1 MRILFAS
8 TFLLGVALCTPAQDS
23 QTQIRA
29 AVQPIL
35 TRQQDAWNQRD
46 LEAFMSGYWNSPDLT
61 FFSGANAI
69 TGWEPTLEQYRKRYQ
84 SEGRQMGQFQ
94 FSDVQITPIAPD
106 AVFVRGAWKLTMNDG
121 KAPHGLFT
129 LIFRKFSSG
138 WKNRA
143 PPTRRLNKSHRRI
156 GYPRPIPLSIAALAR
171 RSASRLCSRG
181 ACSIE
186 NQSSCPINSLARA

>member
-94 FSDVQITPIAPD
+94 FSDVQITPIVA
-106 AVFVRGAWKLTMNDG
+106 RC
-121 KAPHGLFT
+121 
-129 LIFRKFSSG
+129 
-138 WKNRA
+138 
-143 PPTRRLNKSHRRI
+143 RI
-156 GYPRPIPLSIAALAR
+156 RAR
-171 RSASRLCSRG
+171 RMEADHERWQGSARPVYVNLPKIFQRL
-181 ACSIE
+181 E
-186 NQSSCPINSLARA
+186 KSCTTYTSAE